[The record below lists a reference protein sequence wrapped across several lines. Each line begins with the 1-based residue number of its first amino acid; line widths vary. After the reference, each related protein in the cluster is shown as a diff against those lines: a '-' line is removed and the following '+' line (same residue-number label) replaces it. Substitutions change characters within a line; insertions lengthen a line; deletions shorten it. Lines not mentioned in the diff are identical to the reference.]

1 VTTTPLTLERVRAAL
16 GQDYEILRLLGA
28 GGMGT
33 VFLAREKALKR
44 LVAIKILD
52 PDLGSSPL
60 FRNRFQ
66 LEAETAAQ
74 LQHPNIVPIY
84 RVGEADGLSY
94 FTMGYI
100 EGESLADRMRGVGR
114 LSPRESRRISG
125 EVAAALGAAH
135 RRGIIHR
142 DVKPQNVLLDRETGR
157 VMVTDFGIASVAAAS
172 SRGENDR
179 LTSAGMVMGTPR
191 YMSPEQASGIRDLT
205 PASDLYAL
213 GVILYEMLCGEYPYR
228 LGQPPNYTLSHIT
241 GAVIPLVTRV
251 GDVPK
256 ELEVITNRLLAKDPA
271 QRFASAEE
279 LGTAIESS
287 AISGSGTVAVPLQQV
302 RRRRRVG
309 AMIAIAVALLGA
321 AMVASRGRSD
331 LPRGVDSRKSILI
344 GYFDNTT
351 QDPSLDWLRVG
362 GVDLMAQA
370 LGRWQDLSVI
380 DAERLLDLSRRADI
394 PMGRRLSQ
402 DDVLRLA
409 REARVWTATLGSVVR
424 VRDSLLFTIKVY
436 DVADRSQILSA
447 QAMAP
452 EKGDL
457 QAAFRTLAGQILA
470 VSGAPT
476 SGLAEM
482 EPPTRSLAAYKSYI
496 EGIQLR
502 SRWSIDSA
510 VIAFRRAVAEDP
522 QFALAYYELSQALVW
537 TERAS
542 PTPTYIGYADS
553 ALRYADK
560 SRPKERQLLEGYGA
574 LMHADMP
581 AARRSLEALS
591 RTDSL
596 NADVWGWLAF
606 ASGLDLT
613 LQRDAAGREYLPA
626 DFTKAIRSYAKAIE
640 LDGSDHRNYLN
651 LASMLSWAMSR
662 QEQALPAYREPPS
675 GTLQS
680 LHFRVP
686 ARWYSM
692 VLKGDSLIAVPS
704 ESLAH
709 LYPRRVLDSLRT
721 GARDRSAAVVR
732 RWLTV
737 APDEG
742 EAWLL
747 LASLD
752 LEDKAYDKAL
762 RSLAKAESL
771 GTISPVPMPLQ
782 RLGVLLTARR
792 YSGAIPLGDSL
803 APPGGRG
810 VSLASPLYGS
820 LIANYEMTRGRVT
833 EATALIRAR
842 MAELQRFEQSDQ
854 IRRQLALSDAATDLR
869 VAGRAGTVTRAL
881 LNETGVRLQR
891 MIAEAPEDQRASLRQ
906 RAARPMLV
914 ASAALGDTATARSWR
929 TVVSPDSLL
938 ALEAAAVAAAGDR
951 QRAARLFERAARDTA
966 SDADNLFALGVTAE
980 AIGRPVDALGYYNQ
994 LDSLYVEPGSSA
1006 STDWLLF
1013 VRALARRGG
1022 VAAQL
1027 GDTALAR
1034 KSYDEFLTL
1043 WSHPDAELLPERN
1056 AVARRRAELD
1066 QPRRD

>member
-1 VTTTPLTLERVRAAL
+1 MTTTPLTLDRVRAAL
-16 GQDYEILRLLGA
+16 GQDYEIIRLLGA

-33 VFLAREKALKR
+33 VYLAREKALKR
-44 LVAIKILD
+44 LVAIKVLD
-52 PDLGSSPL
+52 PELGASPI

-84 RVGEADGLSY
+84 RVGEAGGLSY
-94 FTMGYI
+94 FTMAYI
-100 EGESLADRMRGVGR
+100 EGESLADRMRGMGR
-114 LSPRESRRISG
+114 LSPREARRIAG

-157 VMVTDFGIASVAAAS
+157 AMVTDFGIASVAAATS
-172 SRGENDR
+172 KGDDDR

-205 PASDLYAL
+205 PASDFYAL

-228 LGQPPNYTLSHIT
+228 LGTPPNYTLSHIT
-241 GAVIPLVTRV
+241 GTAIPLVTRV
-251 GDVPK
+251 GDVPR
-256 ELEVITNRLLAKDPA
+256 ELEVITNRLLAKDPSH
-271 QRFASAEE
+271 RFASADE
-279 LGTAIESS
+279 LCAAIESS
-287 AISGSGTVAVPLQQV
+287 AISGPATVAVPAQQV
-302 RRRRRVG
+302 RRRRRLG
-309 AMIAIAVALLGA
+309 ALIALLAVILGGT
-321 AMVASRGRSD
+321 MVATRGRSD
-331 LPRGVDSRKSILI
+331 LPKGVDSRKSILI

-351 QDPSLDWLRVG
+351 QDPTLDWLRVG
-362 GVDLMAQA
+362 GVDLLAQA

-380 DAERLLDLSRRADI
+380 DAERLLDLSRRANI

-436 DVADRSQILSA
+436 DVADRNQILSA

-470 VSGAPT
+470 VSGAPVA
-476 SGLAEM
+476 GLAEM
-482 EPPTRSLAAYKSYI
+482 EPPTRSLSAYKAYI

-502 SRWSIDSA
+502 SRWSMDSA
-510 VIAFRRAVAEDP
+510 VAAFRRAVAEDP

-542 PTPTYIGYADS
+542 PNPTYVGYADS

-574 LMHADMP
+574 LMHGDIP
-581 AARRSLEALS
+581 TARRVLTALS

-596 NADVWGWLAF
+596 NADVWGWLGF
-606 ASGLDLT
+606 ASALDLT
-613 LQRDAAGREYLPA
+613 LQRDAAGHEFLPA
-626 DFTKAIRSYAKAIE
+626 DFTMALRSYNKAIE
-640 LDGSDHRNYLN
+640 LDGSDHRYYLN
-651 LASMLSWAMSR
+651 LAAVLAGTMSR
-662 QEQALPAYREPPS
+662 EEQGLPAYREAAS
-675 GTLQS
+675 GNLQS
-680 LHFRVP
+680 LYFRVP
-686 ARWYSM
+686 ARWYTL
-692 VLKGDSLIAVPS
+692 VLKGDSILAVPS
-704 ESLAH
+704 ESLSQRF
-709 LYPRRVLDSLRT
+709 PRKVLDSLRT
-721 GARDRSAAVVR
+721 AARDRAAAVVR

-747 LASLD
+747 QASLD
-752 LEDKAYDKAL
+752 LEEKSYDKVL

-782 RLGVLLTARR
+782 RLGVLLMARR
-792 YSGAIPLGDSL
+792 YADAIPLGDSL

-810 VSLASPLYGS
+810 VSLSSPLFGS
-820 LIANYEMTRGRVT
+820 LVANYEMTRGRVG
-833 EATALIRAR
+833 EAKVLMRAR

-869 VAGRAGTVTRAL
+869 VAARAGTVTPGL
-881 LNETGVRLQR
+881 LTETGTKLQKL
-891 MIAEAPEDQRASLRQ
+891 IAEAPEDQRPMLRQ

-914 ASAALGDTATARSWR
+914 ASAALGDTASSRAWR
-929 TVVSPDSLL
+929 TLSGTDSLL
-938 ALEAAAVAAAGDR
+938 ALDAAAAAAAGDR
-951 QRAARLFERAARDTA
+951 PRAARLFERVARDTA

-980 AIGRPVDALGYYNQ
+980 AIGRPVDALNYYAQ
-994 LDSLYVEPGSSA
+994 LDSLHVEPGSSA

-1013 VRALARRGG
+1013 VRALARRGA

-1027 GDTALAR
+1027 GDSALAR
-1034 KSYDEFLTL
+1034 RSYDEFLTL
-1043 WSHPDAELLPERN
+1043 WSDPDPSLRPERD

-1066 QPRRD
+1066 QPRRQ

>member
-1 VTTTPLTLERVRAAL
+1 MTTTPLTLERVRAAL

-52 PDLGSSPL
+52 PDLGSSPI

-114 LSPRESRRISG
+114 LSPRESRRIAG

-157 VMVTDFGIASVAAAS
+157 SMVTDFGIASVAAAS
-172 SRGENDR
+172 SRGEHDR

-191 YMSPEQASGIRDLT
+191 YMSPEQASGLRDLT

-256 ELEVITNRLLAKDPA
+256 ELEIITNRLLAKEPGAAVYLRRGAERGDREQRHLRFGHRGRAGPA
-271 QRFASAEE
+271 GYGA
-279 LGTAIESS
+279 G
-287 AISGSGTVAVPLQQV
+287 VALV
-302 RRRRRVG
+302 R
-309 AMIAIAVALLGA
+309 MIVLAVAILGG

-331 LPRGVDSRKSILI
+331 LPGGVDSRKSILI

-362 GVDLMAQA
+362 GVDLLAQA

-402 DDVLRLA
+402 DDVLQLA

-482 EPPTRSLAAYKSYI
+482 EPPTRSLTAYKAYI

-581 AARRSLEALS
+581 AARKSLEALS

-662 QEQALPAYREPPS
+662 QEQALPGLSRASQRHAAEPALPRARPVVLPGAEGRLPHCRS
-675 GTLQS
+675 
-680 LHFRVP
+680 FR
-686 ARWYSM
+686 
-692 VLKGDSLIAVPS
+692 IAVAPLFAS
-704 ESLAH
+704 
-709 LYPRRVLDSLRT
+709 R
-721 GARDRSAAVVR
+721 AR
-732 RWLTV
+732 
-737 APDEG
+737 
-742 EAWLL
+742 
-747 LASLD
+747 LASH
-752 LEDKAYDKAL
+752 
-762 RSLAKAESL
+762 R
-771 GTISPVPMPLQ
+771 
-782 RLGVLLTARR
+782 
-792 YSGAIPLGDSL
+792 GA
-803 APPGGRG
+803 
-810 VSLASPLYGS
+810 
-820 LIANYEMTRGRVT
+820 
-833 EATALIRAR
+833 
-842 MAELQRFEQSDQ
+842 
-854 IRRQLALSDAATDLR
+854 
-869 VAGRAGTVTRAL
+869 
-881 LNETGVRLQR
+881 
-891 MIAEAPEDQRASLRQ
+891 
-906 RAARPMLV
+906 
-914 ASAALGDTATARSWR
+914 
-929 TVVSPDSLL
+929 
-938 ALEAAAVAAAGDR
+938 
-951 QRAARLFERAARDTA
+951 
-966 SDADNLFALGVTAE
+966 
-980 AIGRPVDALGYYNQ
+980 
-994 LDSLYVEPGSSA
+994 
-1006 STDWLLF
+1006 
-1013 VRALARRGG
+1013 
-1022 VAAQL
+1022 
-1027 GDTALAR
+1027 
-1034 KSYDEFLTL
+1034 
-1043 WSHPDAELLPERN
+1043 
-1056 AVARRRAELD
+1056 
-1066 QPRRD
+1066 